1 MNTHP
6 SPGAFAAIA
15 VLMLV
20 SGFGIPVMAA
30 LNSGLGRHL
39 SSPTAATAT
48 LFLVGFGVASLVA
61 LLAGMPTA
69 DQFRSVPPHLYIGAI
84 FVVFYVLAVTFAAPR
99 IGVANAVF
107 FVLLGQLIA
116 AATIDHFGLMG
127 AIRSAITLRRGFGL
141 VLMMVGLYFARRP
154 L

>member
-1 MNTHP
+1 MNTN
-6 SPGAFAAIA
+6 PGPVMVAAIA
-15 VLMLV
+15 LMMLV

-39 SSPTAATAT
+39 ASPPAATAT
-48 LFLVGFGVASLVA
+48 LFLVGFGLASLVTV
-61 LLAGMPTA
+61 LTGMPA
-69 DQFRSVPPHLYIGAI
+69 AEQFRSAPPHLYMGAI

-99 IGVANAVF
+99 IGLANAVF
-107 FVLLGQLIA
+107 LVLLGQLIA

-127 AIRSAITLRRGFGL
+127 AIRSAITWKRGFGL
-141 VLMMVGLYFARRP
+141 VLMTVGLYFARRP

>member
-1 MNTHP
+1 MNQHP
-6 SPGAFAAIA
+6 SPAVFAALSL
-15 VLMLV
+15 LMLV

-48 LFLVGFGVASLVA
+48 LFLVGFGVALLVV
-61 LLAGMPTA
+61 LLTGIPAPEHFRTA
-69 DQFRSVPPHLYIGAI
+69 PPHLYVGAV
-84 FVVFYVLAVTFAAPR
+84 FVVFYVFAVTFAAPR
-99 IGVANAVF
+99 IGLANAVF

-127 AIRSAITLRRGFGL
+127 AIRTALTLRRTFGL